1 MAHSTPMNAVF
12 TFNLNHKILPRRVA
26 VGRFDGTHPCIVAAT
41 SAEKVF
47 VHNPHTKTK
56 RQGDRWL
63 TDPAAAAADVS
74 LLNINQKVSSLAT
87 GTLRPGSSE
96 EVLVVGTPNSVLAY
110 DVENN
115 SDLFYKEIADGAN
128 CLCVGHLG
136 TITSPLVLVGGNC
149 SIQGF
154 DYEGND
160 VFWTVTGDNITSMA
174 LTDFNGDGLQEL
186 LVGSEDFDIRVF
198 KEDVIAHE
206 ITETESIVFLCSL
219 TSELFAYALV
229 NGTIGV
235 YQNGGARLW
244 RIKSKNQPICLVA
257 FDIDGDGK
265 PELVTGW
272 SNGKV
277 DARSIRT
284 GEVLSKDSFGHS
296 IAGIVIADYVLDGTE
311 QLIVCSVD
319 GEVRGYS
326 PTTAE
331 YRQQLMDANYEQET
345 IRELSQKKQ
354 ALVMEL
360 SNYEQA
366 KKLSEMNSAQQVQAI
381 ANQDIACIAANTRLK
396 TGLAIN
402 MGGDGLQPHVEILLE
417 TNNETIIQAVI
428 VFAEGIFQNESLVIH
443 NDDFASSQAVV
454 PLTPPRDVEVDLHI
468 KAFIGYKNSTQFHV
482 FEVSRA
488 LPRFAMYTV
497 CSESPSSEAEGTVK
511 FQLNDRPHRVAQ
523 WINQSF
529 LLEEEVSVRE
539 DLHMTFLSLRDSK
552 LVTFDMDFSG
562 EMTIRTESMEI
573 AGEMIQSLTSFL
585 GIEELQSAADFPA
598 ESENLLQLMQRIEE
612 FQSAKM
618 QMSAQMADNSA
629 LIRALIVRAED
640 ARLMKDFKAMRQWY
654 MELQPL
660 NRELIQS
667 HKIRNQS
674 HEQLQQQLRELHKI
688 LQKAARLRVG
698 QYKGRCV
705 TACRGALKTTNPTA
719 GARALLKIISSG
731 E

>member
-1 MAHSTPMNAVF
+1 MSHATPMNAVF
-12 TFNLNHKILPRRVA
+12 TFNLAHKILPRRVA
-26 VGRFDGTHPCIVAAT
+26 IGRFDGTHPCIVAAT
-41 SAEKVF
+41 SADKIF
-47 VHNPHTKTK
+47 VHNPHTKAK
-56 RQGDRWL
+56 REGDRWL
-63 TDPAAAAADVS
+63 VDPTAAAADVA
-74 LLNINQKVSSLAT
+74 LLNFNQKVATLAT
-87 GTLRPGSSE
+87 GTLRPGAAE
-96 EVLVVGTPNSVLAY
+96 EVLVIGTPNAVLAY

-115 SDLFYKEIADGAN
+115 SDLFYKELADGAN

-136 TITSPLVLVGGNC
+136 TITSPLALVGGNC
-149 SIQGF
+149 SIHGF

-160 VFWTVTGDNITSMA
+160 AFWTVTGDNVTSMS
-174 LTDFNGDGLQEL
+174 LIDFNGDGLNEL

-198 KEDVIAHE
+198 REDVIAIE
-206 ITETESIVFLCSL
+206 MTETEAVVGLCPLSA
-219 TSELFAYALV
+219 EMFAYALA

-235 YQNGGARLW
+235 YQSSGARLW
-244 RIKSKNQPICLVA
+244 RIKSKNQPMCIAA

-265 PELVTGW
+265 PELITGW

-277 DARSIRT
+277 DARSVRT
-284 GEVLSKDSFGHS
+284 GEVLYKDSFGHS
-296 IAGIVIADYVLDGTE
+296 IAGIVVADYCLDGTD

-319 GEVRGYS
+319 GEVRGYTV
-326 PTTAE
+326 TTAE

-345 IRELSQKKQ
+345 LRELNQKKQ
-354 ALVMEL
+354 SLLLEL
-360 SNYEQA
+360 ANYEQA
-366 KKLSEMNSAQQVQAI
+366 KKLSEMGGPQQAQAL

-417 TNNETIIQAVI
+417 TNNDTIIQAVI

-443 NDDFASSQAVV
+443 NDDAATNQAVV

-468 KAFIGYKNSTQFHV
+468 KAFVGYKNSHQLHV

-488 LPRFAMYTV
+488 LPRFAMYTL
-497 CSESPSSEAEGTVK
+497 CSESPSSDNEGTVR

-523 WINQSF
+523 WVNQSF
-529 LLEEEVSVRE
+529 LLEQEITAKEQ
-539 DLHMTFLSLRDSK
+539 LHLTFLSLRDSK

-562 EMTIRTESMEI
+562 QMTIRTESMEI

-585 GIEELQSAADFPA
+585 GIEELQSTADFPT
-598 ESENLLQLMQRIEE
+598 ENGKLVELMAKIEE

-618 QMSAQMADNSA
+618 SMSAQMADNSA
-629 LIRALIVRAED
+629 HIRALIIRAED

-660 NRELIQS
+660 NRELVQS

-674 HEQLQQQLRELHKI
+674 HEQLQVQLKELHRI
-688 LQKAARLRVG
+688 LQRAARLRVG
-698 QYKGRCV
+698 QFKGRCV
-705 TACRGALKTTNPTA
+705 TACRAALKTTNPAA
-719 GARALLKIISSG
+719 GAKVLLKIIAVG